1 MTPREFEQTYRGYLA
16 REDRAWFMSAW
27 TVAHLMAPH
36 IKGGK
41 PPKIEKLL
49 GPHWPY
55 AKAREGR

>member
-1 MTPREFEQTYRGYLA
+1 MTPGEFNATYTGYLA
-16 REDRAWFMSAW
+16 REDRRWLMAAW

-49 GPHWPY
+49 GKHWPY
-55 AKAREGR
+55 SKVMEGR